1 MPGRE
6 IRGSSWRFLTRLHCG
21 VKHNPV
27 AAVELPLVLAIFARL
42 HCGCWTG

>member
-21 VKHNPV
+21 SAEHREAISK
-27 AAVELPLVLAIFARL
+27 ALLVLAIFARL